1 MSERFPVQT
10 PDENEA
16 WEMRVQTLSRQF
28 DYPPTPDIAAGVR
41 ARLQRRKRAPLR
53 SVWVRA
59 AVALLLIALV
69 AVLAI
74 PDLRAKAFEILQ
86 LGALR
91 VEHEGPTLTPQ
102 PEGTPAFDPALET
115 TLDDARSQVDYPV
128 LLPAYPPDLGTPD
141 HVYFYGDL
149 YHPTVIL
156 TWEGFNTPGK
166 PPLSL
171 SLYPSDS
178 LIVKYAASPA
188 ARPLIHGKEA
198 FWFVQPHVFEQP
210 SPGADPVQRLIE
222 ANVLVWTSGDLT
234 LRLETDWPLEEAVR
248 LAESVE

>member
-16 WEMRVQTLSRQF
+16 WEMRVQTLSRQV
-28 DYPPTPDIAAGVR
+28 DYPPTPDVAAGVR
-41 ARLQRRKRAPLR
+41 ARLQRRERAPLR

-59 AVALLLIALV
+59 ALALLLIALV

-91 VEHEGPTLTPQ
+91 VEDEGPALTPQ

-115 TLDDARSQVDYPV
+115 TLDDARARLDFA
-128 LLPAYPPDLGTPD
+128 LPTTPPDLGTPD
-141 HVYFYGDL
+141 HVYVYEARG
-149 YHPTVIL
+149 PVVIL
-156 TWEGFNTPGK
+156 AWDGVSAPGH

-171 SLYPSDS
+171 TIARTDNLLMKNRDEPS
-178 LIVKYAASPA
+178 
-188 ARPLIHGKEA
+188 ARPTVNGQPAL
-198 FWFVQPHVFEQP
+198 WFVEPHVFEMQP
-210 SPGADPVQRLIE
+210 PVGEPDQRVIE

-248 LAESVE
+248 LADSVQ